1 MRRRRKGE
9 QNDMGIYCLIA
20 TMLCSVVISF
30 IVVSHMN
37 RKFLKE
43 LDEIE
48 KKHREELLS
57 VAKDVISK
65 S

>member
-1 MRRRRKGE
+1 
-9 QNDMGIYCLIA
+9 MGIYCLIA

-30 IVVSHMN
+30 VVVSHMI

-57 VAKDVISK
+57 IAKNVTSK

>member
-1 MRRRRKGE
+1 MATIILKQGDDMR
-9 QNDMGIYCLIA
+9 MYCLIA
-20 TMLCSVVISF
+20 TILCSVIISL
-30 IVVSHMN
+30 IVAGHIN

-57 VAKDVISK
+57 IAKNVISK
-65 S
+65 

>member
-1 MRRRRKGE
+1 
-9 QNDMGIYCLIA
+9 MGIYCLVA
-20 TMLCSVVISF
+20 TILCSVIISF
-30 IVVSHMN
+30 IVVRHMN

-57 VAKDVISK
+57 VAKNTLDQGK
-65 S
+65 SI

>member
-1 MRRRRKGE
+1 
-9 QNDMGIYCLIA
+9 MGIYCLIA

-37 RKFLKE
+37 RKFLKA

>member
-1 MRRRRKGE
+1 
-9 QNDMGIYCLIA
+9 MGIYCLIA

-57 VAKDVISK
+57 VTKDVISK

>member
-1 MRRRRKGE
+1 MR
-9 QNDMGIYCLIA
+9 MSCLIA

-57 VAKDVISK
+57 IAKNVISK
-65 S
+65 Y